1 MKKLLVTLISAITLG
16 TTLPV
21 LAGPDWQA
29 IEQARKVKQEA
40 QAARHSDAYVVMAPT
55 GAGPVKCPPEAPLLQ
70 LDHGPRAQTTP
81 YQNRLRKDRYEA
93 RLKACANS
101 VK

>member
-1 MKKLLVTLISAITLG
+1 MKKLLITFIGAITFG
-16 TTLPV
+16 TTVPV
-21 LAGPDWQA
+21 LAGSDWQA
-29 IEQARKVKQEA
+29 IEQARMAKEA
-40 QAARHSDAYVVMAPT
+40 QAARHGDAYKAMPPT
-55 GAGPVKCPPEAPLLQ
+55 SAGPVKCPPEAPVLQ

-93 RLKACANS
+93 QLKACANP